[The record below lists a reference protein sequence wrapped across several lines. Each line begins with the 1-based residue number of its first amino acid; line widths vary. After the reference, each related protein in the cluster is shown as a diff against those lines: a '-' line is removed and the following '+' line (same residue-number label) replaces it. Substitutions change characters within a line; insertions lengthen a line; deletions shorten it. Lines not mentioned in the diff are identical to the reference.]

1 MKIISLNKGLGAL
14 WYPLIFGLYLCY
26 TPALANKVLR
36 QNQSISQQNQISGTI
51 TDGTS
56 PLPGVSIAVKGK
68 PKSATISD
76 FNGQYILSASP
87 NDTLVATFMGFK
99 TAIIPINGKKI
110 INIQLQEDITTLQEV
125 RVNAGYYTVKESEL
139 TGSIA
144 KITSKDIEKQPVNN
158 PLAALQGRM
167 TGVNII
173 QATGTPGGGFDIQI
187 RGMNSMRTEGNA
199 PLYVV
204 DGVPYSSQSLG
215 FSSASSG
222 ILAGTTSPLN
232 GINPSDLESIE
243 VLKDADATA
252 IYGSRGANGVV
263 LITTK
268 KGKEGKTKFNLNAYT
283 GFGKLTRTMNLMNT
297 EQYLSMRREAFANDG
312 STEYPVNAYDVNGKW
327 DQNRDTNWQNELIG
341 GTAETNNIQATISGG
356 SSGTQ
361 YLVSGTMH
369 KETTVF
375 PGDAKYG
382 KGAVHTSLTH
392 STEDGLFK
400 INFSANY
407 NTDKNVL
414 PPSDLTYKAAVLAPN
429 APALYDANGNLNWE
443 NNTWSNPLASLNG
456 RYTANTATLIANTVL
471 SYQLLQGLEL
481 KTSLGYTD
489 NRVEES
495 RINPSTMYNP
505 AFGFGSER
513 STLYVNNA
521 SSHSWTIEPQLNW
534 QKKVGGGEI
543 NMLAGATFQDQKSS
557 QLSQT
562 GSGFPSNGLIY
573 NLAAAARLKIASN
586 HFMQY
591 KYQAFFGRINY
602 NWKSKYIINATGR
615 RDGSSR
621 FGPGNRFANFGA
633 VGAAWVFSK
642 EVFIN
647 NNNNSFL
654 SFGKLRASYGT
665 SGNDQIGDY
674 QFLDTY
680 NVTGNNYNGV
690 IGVQPSRLFNPAFG
704 WETNKKLEAAIELGF
719 LDDRIFLTA
728 AYYRN
733 RSSNQLVG
741 IPLAGTTGF
750 SSVQANLDA
759 TVQNTGLELELRTVQ
774 FRRRN
779 FNWTTNLNLT
789 IPKNKLLEFPNLESS
804 PYANSYVIGQSI
816 SIQKVYHYT
825 GINPQTGL
833 YTFEDYDGDGQIS
846 SPNDQ
851 RWIEDTAPKWF
862 GGFANQWNYKNWAMD
877 FLFQFVRQKA
887 RNYLY
892 NTSWAGD
899 MVNQPVAIGNHWPA
913 NGTTSE
919 TQLYTTGE
927 NGEALDAWSRYSNS
941 NATISDAS
949 YIRLKSISLSY
960 TIPTKGS
967 QISTARVYLQAQ
979 NLLTFTKYKG
989 ADPENQSS
997 FFIPPLRQIALGIQL
1012 GL

>member
-14 WYPLIFGLYLCY
+14 WYSLIFGLYFCC
-26 TPALANKVLR
+26 TPAIANKVLR
-36 QNQSISQQNQISGTI
+36 QNQPLLLQTQISGII
-51 TDGTS
+51 TDGKD
-56 PLPGVSIAVKGK
+56 PLPGVTITLKGK
-68 PKSATISD
+68 PKSTTISD
-76 FNGQYILSASP
+76 FNGQYTLSASI
-87 NDTLVATFMGFK
+87 NDTLVVTFMGFK
-99 TAIIPINGKKI
+99 TAIIPINSRKT
-110 INIQLQEDITTLQEV
+110 INIQLQQDITTLQEV
-125 RVNAGYYTVKESEL
+125 RVNAGYYSVKESDR
-139 TGSIA
+139 TGSIS
-144 KITSKDIEKQPVNN
+144 KITAKEIEKQPVNN
-158 PLAALQGRM
+158 PLAAMQGRM
-167 TGVNII
+167 TGVNIT

-232 GINPSDLESIE
+232 AINPSDLESIE

-268 KGKEGKTKFNLNAYT
+268 KGKEGKTRFNLNSYS
-283 GFGKLTRTMNLMNT
+283 GLGKLTRMMELMNT

-312 STEYPVNAYDVNGKW
+312 STTYPANAYDVNGKW
-327 DQNRDTNWQNELIG
+327 TQNRYTDWQKELIG
-341 GTAETNNIQATISGG
+341 GIAETNNLQATISGG

-361 YLVSGTMH
+361 YLISGTIH

-375 PGDAKYG
+375 PGDAHYG

-392 STEDGLFK
+392 STDDGRFK

-407 NTDKNVL
+407 TADKNIL
-414 PPSDLTYKAAVLAPN
+414 PPSDFTYKAAVLAPN
-429 APALYDANGNLNWE
+429 APTLYDTNGNLNWE

-456 RYTANTATLIANTVL
+456 KYTANTATLIANTVL
-471 SYQLLQGLEL
+471 SYQLFSGLEL

-495 RINPSTMYNP
+495 RINPSTIYNP
-505 AFGFGSER
+505 AFNLGSER

-534 QKKVGGGEI
+534 LKKVGNGEI
-543 NMLAGATFQDQKSS
+543 NVLAGATFQDQKSS
-557 QLSQT
+557 QLAQT

-573 NLAAAARLKIASN
+573 NLAAAARLNIASN
-586 HFMQY
+586 QFSEY
-591 KYQAFFGRINY
+591 KYQAFFARINY
-602 NWKSKYIINATGR
+602 NWESKYIINATGR

-633 VGAAWVFSK
+633 IGAAWVFSK
-642 EVFIN
+642 EEFLNNNNNN

-680 NVTGNNYNGV
+680 DITGNNYNGI
-690 IGVQPSRLFNPAFG
+690 IGLQPSRLFNPDFG
-704 WETNKKLEAAIELGF
+704 WETNKKLETAIELGF
-719 LDDRIFLTA
+719 LNDCIFLTA

-741 IPLAGTTGF
+741 VPLAGTTGF
-750 SSVQANLDA
+750 SSLLANLNA

-774 FRRRN
+774 FRRKN

-789 IPKNKLLEFPNLESS
+789 LPKNKLLEFPNLEGSS
-804 PYANSYVIGQSI
+804 YANRYVIGESI

-833 YTFEDYDGDGQIS
+833 YTFEDYNNDEQIS

-851 RWIEDTAPKWF
+851 QWIDDTAPKWF
-862 GGFANQWNYKNWAMD
+862 GGLANLWSYKNWSMD
-877 FLFQFVRQKA
+877 FLFQFVKQKA

-899 MVNQPVAIGNHWPA
+899 
-913 NGTTSE
+913 
-919 TQLYTTGE
+919 
-927 NGEALDAWSRYSNS
+927 R
-941 NATISDAS
+941 
-949 YIRLKSISLSY
+949 SISL
-960 TIPTKGS
+960 
-967 QISTARVYLQAQ
+967 
-979 NLLTFTKYKG
+979 
-989 ADPENQSS
+989 
-997 FFIPPLRQIALGIQL
+997 
-1012 GL
+1012 

>member
-1 MKIISLNKGLGAL
+1 MKNNSFYKGRLAFWYLIVFGFLIS
-14 WYPLIFGLYLCY
+14 Y
-26 TPALANKVLR
+26 TPALSNTALPSLPS
-36 QNQSISQQNQISGTI
+36 SIQQNQISGII
-51 TDGTS
+51 TDGKG
-56 PLPGVSIAVKGK
+56 PLAGVTITIKGQQK
-68 PKSATISD
+68 TTISD
-76 FNGQYILSASP
+76 FDGEFTITVSP
-87 NDTLVATFMGFK
+87 NDMLIFSFMGYK
-99 TAIIPINGKKI
+99 TLTIPVAGRTI
-110 INIQLQEDITTLQEV
+110 INIEMHQDATSLQEV
-125 RVNAGYYTVKESEL
+125 KINAGYYSVKESER

-144 KITSKDIEKQPVNN
+144 KITAKDIEKQPVTN
-158 PLAALQGRM
+158 PLAAMQGRM
-167 TGVNII
+167 SGVNIT
-173 QATGTPGGGFDIQI
+173 QATGVPGGGFDIQI
-187 RGMNSMRTEGNA
+187 RGINSIRTEGNS
-199 PLYVV
+199 PLYIV

-232 GINPSDLESIE
+232 GINPTDLESIE

-268 KGKEGKTKFNLNAYT
+268 KGKAGKTKFNLNAYSS
-283 GFGKLTRTMNLMNT
+283 FGTLTRTLDLMDT
-297 EQYLSMRREAFANDG
+297 DQYLSMRREAFSNDG
-312 STEYPVNAYDVNGKW
+312 ITTYPSYAYDVNGKW
-327 DQNRDTNWQNELIG
+327 DQTRYTNWQKELIG
-341 GTAETNNIQATISGG
+341 GTATTNNLQASLSGG

-361 YLVSGTMH
+361 YLISGTMH

-392 STEDGLFK
+392 STEDGRFK

-407 NTDKNVL
+407 TADKNIL
-414 PPSDLTYKAAVLAPN
+414 PPSDFTYKAAILAPN

-443 NNTWSNPLASLNG
+443 NNSWTNPLATLDG
-456 RYTANTATLIANTVL
+456 RYTATTAALIANTLL
-471 SYQLLQGLEL
+471 SYQILEGLEL
-481 KTSLGYTD
+481 KTSLSYTD
-489 NRVEES
+489 NRVQES

-505 AFGFGSER
+505 AFGIGSER
-513 STLYVNNA
+513 STLYLNNA
-521 SSHSWTIEPQLNW
+521 SSHSWTMEPQLNW
-534 QKKVGGGEI
+534 LKKIGESEI
-543 NMLAGATFQDQKSS
+543 NILAGATFQDQKSS
-557 QLSQT
+557 QLAQT

-573 NLAAAARLKIASN
+573 NLAAASRLNISSN
-586 HFMQY
+586 SFSEY
-591 KYQAFFGRINY
+591 KYQAFFGRINFNY
-602 NWKSKYIINATGR
+602 KSKYILNATGR

-621 FGPGNRFANFGA
+621 FGPGNRFANFAA

-642 EVFIN
+642 ESFLDTN
-647 NNNNSFL
+647 TFL

-680 NVTGNNYNGV
+680 DVTGNNYNGV
-690 IGVQPSRLFNPAFG
+690 IGLQPSRLFNPNFA
-704 WETNKKLEAAIELGF
+704 WETNKKLEIAIELGF
-719 LDDRIFLTA
+719 VNDRVFLST

-750 SSVQANLDA
+750 PSLQANLNA
-759 TVQNTGLELELRTVQ
+759 TVQNSGLELELRVEP
-774 FRRRN
+774 FRSKN
-779 FNWTTNLNLT
+779 FNWTSNFNLSL
-789 IPKNKLLEFPNLESS
+789 PKNKLLEFPNLESS
-804 PYANSYVIGQSI
+804 PYANRYLIGQSI

-833 YTFEDYDGDGQIS
+833 YSFEDYDNDGQIS

-851 RWIEDTAPKWF
+851 QWIEDTAPNWF
-862 GGFANQWNYKNWAMD
+862 GGFANQLSYKNWSMD
-877 FLFQFVRQKA
+877 FLFQFVKQKA

-899 MVNQPVAIGNHWPA
+899 MVNQPIAIGNHWPVDGS
-913 NGTTSE
+913 NSQ

-927 NGEALDAWSRYSNS
+927 NGEALDAWSSYSNS
-941 NATISDAS
+941 SATISDAS
-949 YIRLKSISLSY
+949 YIRLKSVSLSY
-960 TIPTKGS
+960 TVPTKGS
-967 QISTARVYLQAQ
+967 AINTARVYLQAQ
-979 NLLTFTKYKG
+979 NLLTFTNYKG

-997 FFIPPLRQIALGIQL
+997 FFIAPLRQISLGVQL

>member
-1 MKIISLNKGLGAL
+1 MKNNSFYKGRLAFWYLIIIGF
-14 WYPLIFGLYLCY
+14 LISY
-26 TPALANKVLR
+26 TPALSNTALP
-36 QNQSISQQNQISGTI
+36 SMPSLPQQNQISGSI
-51 TDGTS
+51 TDGKG
-56 PLPGVSIAVKGK
+56 PLAGVTITIKGQQK
-68 PKSATISD
+68 TTISD
-76 FNGQYILSASP
+76 FDGKFSITASP
-87 NDTLVATFMGFK
+87 NDMLIFSFMGYK
-99 TAIIPINGKKI
+99 TLTIPVAGRSVLTIRM
-110 INIQLQEDITTLQEV
+110 QEDATSLQEV
-125 RVNAGYYTVKESEL
+125 KINAGYYSVKESER

-144 KITSKDIEKQPVNN
+144 KITAKDIEKQPVTN
-158 PLAALQGRM
+158 PLAAMQGRM
-167 TGVNII
+167 SGVNIT
-173 QATGTPGGGFDIQI
+173 QATGVPGGGFDIQI
-187 RGMNSMRTEGNA
+187 RGINSIRTEGNS
-199 PLYVV
+199 PLYIV
-204 DGVPYSSQSLG
+204 DDVPYSSQSLG

-232 GINPSDLESIE
+232 GINPTDLESIE

-268 KGKEGKTKFNLNAYT
+268 KGKAGKTKFNLNAYSS
-283 GFGKLTRTMNLMNT
+283 FGTLTRTLDLMHT
-297 EQYLSMRREAFANDG
+297 DQYLSMRREAFSNDG
-312 STEYPVNAYDVNGKW
+312 ITTYPSYAYDVNGKW
-327 DQNRDTNWQNELIG
+327 DQTRYTNWQKELIG
-341 GTAETNNIQATISGG
+341 GTATTNNLQASLSGG

-361 YLVSGTMH
+361 YLISGTMH

-392 STEDGLFK
+392 RTEDGRFK

-407 NTDKNVL
+407 TADKNIL
-414 PPSDLTYKAAVLAPN
+414 PPSDFTYKAAVLAPN

-443 NNTWSNPLASLNG
+443 NNSWTNPLATLNG
-456 RYTANTATLIANTVL
+456 RYTATTAALIANTLL
-471 SYQLLQGLEL
+471 SYRILEGLEL
-481 KTSLGYTD
+481 KTSLSYTD

-505 AFGFGSER
+505 AFGIGSER
-513 STLYVNNA
+513 STLYLNNA
-521 SSHSWTIEPQLNW
+521 SSHSWTMEPQLNW
-534 QKKVGGGEI
+534 LKKIGKSEI
-543 NMLAGATFQDQKSS
+543 NILAGATFQDQKSS
-557 QLSQT
+557 QLAQT

-573 NLAAAARLKIASN
+573 NLAAASRLNISN
-586 HFMQY
+586 NSLSEY
-591 KYQAFFGRINY
+591 KYQAFFGRINFNY
-602 NWKSKYIINATGR
+602 KSKYILNATGR

-621 FGPGNRFANFGA
+621 FGPGNRFANFAA

-642 EVFIN
+642 ESFLN
-647 NNNNSFL
+647 TSPFL

-680 NVTGNNYNGV
+680 DVTGNNYNGV
-690 IGVQPSRLFNPAFG
+690 IGLQPSRLFNPNFA
-704 WETNKKLEAAIELGF
+704 WETNKKLEIAIELGF
-719 LDDRIFLTA
+719 VNDRVFLST

-750 SSVQANLDA
+750 SSLQANLNA
-759 TVQNTGLELELRTVQ
+759 TVQNTGLELELRVEP
-774 FRRRN
+774 FRSKN
-779 FNWTTNLNLT
+779 FNWTSNFNLSL
-789 IPKNKLLEFPNLESS
+789 PKNKLLEFPNLESS
-804 PYANSYVIGQSI
+804 PYANRYLIGQSI

-833 YTFEDYDGDGQIS
+833 YSFEDYDSDGQIS

-851 RWIEDTAPKWF
+851 QWIEDTAPNWF
-862 GGFANQWNYKNWAMD
+862 GGFANQLSYKNWSMD
-877 FLFQFVRQKA
+877 FLFQFVKQKA

-899 MVNQPVAIGNHWPA
+899 MVNQPIAIGNHWPVDGS
-913 NGTTSE
+913 NSQ

-927 NGEALDAWSRYSNS
+927 NGEALDAWSSYSNS
-941 NATISDAS
+941 SATISDAS
-949 YIRLKSISLSY
+949 YIRLKSVSLSY
-960 TIPTKGS
+960 TVPTKGS
-967 QISTARVYLQAQ
+967 AINTARVYLQAQ
-979 NLLTFTKYKG
+979 NLLTFTNYKG

-997 FFIPPLRQIALGIQL
+997 FFIAPLRQISLGVQL

>member
-1 MKIISLNKGLGAL
+1 MKNNSFYKGRLAFWCLIVFGFLIS
-14 WYPLIFGLYLCY
+14 Y
-26 TPALANKVLR
+26 TPALSKTALKPI
-36 QNQSISQQNQISGTI
+36 QYSPQQNQISGTI
-51 TDGTS
+51 TDGTG
-56 PLPGVSIAVKGK
+56 PLVGVTITIKGQQK
-68 PKSATISD
+68 GAISD
-76 FNGQYILSASP
+76 FDGKFTINALP
-87 NDTLVATFMGFK
+87 NDMLIFSFMGFK
-99 TAIIPINGKKI
+99 TLTIPVDGHSILAIRM
-110 INIQLQEDITTLQEV
+110 QEDATSLQEV
-125 RVNAGYYTVKESEL
+125 KINAGYYSVKESER

-144 KITSKDIEKQPVNN
+144 KITAKDIEKQPVTN
-158 PLAALQGRM
+158 PLAAMQGRM
-167 TGVNII
+167 SGVNIT
-173 QATGTPGGGFDIQI
+173 QATGVPGGGFTIQI
-187 RGMNSMRTEGNA
+187 RGINSIRAEGNE
-199 PLYVV
+199 PLYIV

-268 KGKEGKTKFNLNAYT
+268 KGKAGKTKFNLNAYSS
-283 GFGKLTRTMNLMNT
+283 FGTLTRTLDLMHT
-297 EQYLSMRREAFANDG
+297 DQYLSMRREAFSNDG
-312 STEYPVNAYDVNGKW
+312 ITTYPGYAYDVNGKW
-327 DQNRDTNWQNELIG
+327 DQTRYTNWQKELIG
-341 GTAETNNIQATISGG
+341 GTATTNNLQATLSGG

-361 YLVSGTMH
+361 YLISGTMH

-382 KGAVHTSLTH
+382 KGALHTNLTH
-392 STEDGLFK
+392 RTEDGRFK

-407 NTDKNVL
+407 TADKNIL
-414 PPSDLTYKAAVLAPN
+414 PPSDFTYKAAVLAPN

-443 NNTWSNPLASLNG
+443 KNSWTNPLATLNG
-456 RYTANTATLIANTVL
+456 RYTGTTAALIANTLL
-471 SYQLLQGLEL
+471 SYQILEGLEL
-481 KTSLGYTD
+481 KTNLSYTD

-505 AFGFGSER
+505 AFGIGSER
-513 STLYVNNA
+513 STLYLNNA

-534 QKKVGGGEI
+534 LKKIGKSEI
-543 NMLAGATFQDQKSS
+543 NILAGATFQDQKSS
-557 QLSQT
+557 QLAQT

-573 NLAAAARLKIASN
+573 NLAAASRLSISSN
-586 HFMQY
+586 TFSEY
-591 KYQAFFGRINY
+591 KYQAFFGRINFNY
-602 NWKSKYIINATGR
+602 KSKYILNATGR

-621 FGPGNRFANFGA
+621 FGPGNRFANFAA

-642 EVFIN
+642 ESFLDT
-647 NNNNSFL
+647 STFL

-680 NVTGNNYNGV
+680 DVTGNNYNGI
-690 IGVQPSRLFNPAFG
+690 IGLQPSRLFNPNFA
-704 WETNKKLEAAIELGF
+704 WETNKKLEIAIELGF
-719 LDDRIFLTA
+719 VNDRVFLST

-750 SSVQANLDA
+750 SSLQANLNA
-759 TVQNTGLELELRTVQ
+759 TVQNSGLELELRVEP
-774 FRRRN
+774 FRSKN
-779 FNWTTNLNLT
+779 FNWTSDVNLSL
-789 IPKNKLLEFPNLESS
+789 PKNKLLEFPNLESS
-804 PYANSYVIGQSI
+804 PYANRYLIGQSI

-833 YTFEDYDGDGQIS
+833 YSFEDYDSDGQIS

-851 RWIEDTAPKWF
+851 QWIEDTAPKWF
-862 GGFANQWNYKNWAMD
+862 GGFANQLSYKNWSMD
-877 FLFQFVRQKA
+877 FLFQFVKQKA

-899 MVNQPVAIGNHWPA
+899 MVNQPVAIGNHWPLDGL
-913 NGTTSE
+913 NSQ

-927 NGEALDAWSRYSNS
+927 NGEALDAWSSYSNS
-941 NATISDAS
+941 SATISDAS
-949 YIRLKSISLSY
+949 YIRLKSLSLSY

-967 QISTARVYLQAQ
+967 AISTARVYLQAQ
-979 NLLTFTKYKG
+979 NLLTFTNYKG

-997 FFIPPLRQIALGIQL
+997 FFIAPLRQISLGVQL

>member
-1 MKIISLNKGLGAL
+1 MNNFSFYKGSSAFWYLILFGFSLS
-14 WYPLIFGLYLCY
+14 Y
-26 TPALANKVLR
+26 TPAIANNLLR
-36 QNQSISQQNQISGTI
+36 QNQSLRQQTQISGTI
-51 TDGTS
+51 TDGNN
-56 PLPGVSIAVKGK
+56 PLPGVTISIKGQQK
-68 PKSATISD
+68 TVISD
-76 FNGQYILSASP
+76 FDGKFTIMASP
-87 NDTLVATFMGFK
+87 TDILIFTYMGFK
-99 TAIIPINGKKI
+99 TLTIPVAGQSI
-110 INIQLQEDITTLQEV
+110 INIKMQEDATALQEV
-125 RVNAGYYTVKESEL
+125 KINAGYYSVKESER

-158 PLAALQGRM
+158 PLAAMQGRM
-167 TGVNII
+167 TGVNIT

-187 RGMNSMRTEGNA
+187 RGVNSIRTEGNA

-268 KGKEGKTKFNLNAYT
+268 KGKEGKTRFNLNTYS
-283 GFGKLTRTMNLMNT
+283 GFGKLTRTMDLMHT
-297 EQYLSMRREAFANDG
+297 EQYLSMRREAFSNDG
-312 STEYPVNAYDVNGKW
+312 ITVYPANAYDVNGKW
-327 DQNRDTNWQNELIG
+327 DQTRYTDWQKELIG

-375 PGDAKYG
+375 PGDAHYG

-392 STEDGLFK
+392 STEDGRFK

-407 NTDKNVL
+407 TADKSIL

-429 APALYDANGNLNWE
+429 APTLYDANGNLNWE

-534 QKKVGGGEI
+534 LKKVGNGEI
-543 NMLAGATFQDQKSS
+543 NVLVGATFQDQKSS
-557 QLSQT
+557 QLAQT

-573 NLAAAARLKIASN
+573 NLAAASRLNIASN
-586 HFMQY
+586 QFSEY

-633 VGAAWVFSK
+633 VGGAWVFSK
-642 EVFIN
+642 EAFI
-647 NNNNSFL
+647 NNNSFL

-680 NVTGNNYNGV
+680 DVTGNNYNGV
-690 IGVQPSRLFNPAFG
+690 IGVQPSRLFNPDFG
-704 WETNKKLEAAIELGF
+704 WETNKKLEVAIELGF
-719 LDDRIFLTA
+719 LNDRIFLTA

-750 SSVQANLDA
+750 SSIQANLDA

-774 FRRRN
+774 FRRKN
-779 FNWTTNLNLT
+779 FNWTSNLNLT
-789 IPKNKLLEFPNLESS
+789 LPKNKLLEFPNLEGSS
-804 PYANSYVIGQSI
+804 YANRYVIGQSI
-816 SIQKVYHYT
+816 SIQKVYQYT

-833 YTFEDYDGDGQIS
+833 YTFKDYNDDGQIS

-851 RWIEDTAPKWF
+851 QWIEDTAPKWY
-862 GGFANQWNYKNWAMD
+862 GGFANQWSYKNWAMD
-877 FLFQFVRQKA
+877 FLFQFVKQKA

-899 MVNQPVAIGNHWPA
+899 MVNQPVAIGNHWPV
-913 NGTTSE
+913 NGSTSE

-941 NATISDAS
+941 NATISDGS

-967 QISTARVYLQAQ
+967 QINTARIYLQAQ
-979 NLLTFTKYKG
+979 NLLTFTHYKG

-997 FFIPPLRQIALGIQL
+997 FFIPPLRQITLGIQL

>member
-1 MKIISLNKGLGAL
+1 MKNNSFYKGRLAF
-14 WYPLIFGLYLCY
+14 WYLIVFGLLISY
-26 TPALANKVLR
+26 TPALSNTTLR
-36 QNQSISQQNQISGTI
+36 SLPFSTQQNQISGII
-51 TDGTS
+51 TDGTG
-56 PLPGVSIAVKGK
+56 PLAGVTITIKGQQK
-68 PKSATISD
+68 TTISD
-76 FNGQYILSASP
+76 FDGEFTITVSP
-87 NDTLVATFMGFK
+87 NDMLIFSFMGYK
-99 TAIIPINGKKI
+99 TLTIPVDGRTI
-110 INIQLQEDITTLQEV
+110 INIEMHQDATSLQEV
-125 RVNAGYYTVKESEL
+125 KINAGYYSVKESER

-144 KITSKDIEKQPVNN
+144 KITAKDIEKQPVTN
-158 PLAALQGRM
+158 PLAAMQGRM
-167 TGVNII
+167 SGVNIT
-173 QATGTPGGGFDIQI
+173 QATGVPGGGFDIQI
-187 RGMNSMRTEGNA
+187 RGINSIRTEGNS
-199 PLYVV
+199 PLYIV

-232 GINPSDLESIE
+232 GINPTDLESIE

-268 KGKEGKTKFNLNAYT
+268 KGKAGKTKFNLNAYSS
-283 GFGKLTRTMNLMNT
+283 FGTLTRTLDLMHT
-297 EQYLSMRREAFANDG
+297 DQYLSMRREAFSNDG
-312 STEYPVNAYDVNGKW
+312 ITTYPSYAYDVNGKW
-327 DQNRDTNWQNELIG
+327 DQTRYTNWQKELIG
-341 GTAETNNIQATISGG
+341 GTATTNNLQASLSGG

-361 YLVSGTMH
+361 YLISGTMH

-392 STEDGLFK
+392 RTEDGRFK

-407 NTDKNVL
+407 TADKNIL
-414 PPSDLTYKAAVLAPN
+414 PPSDFTYKAAVLAPN

-443 NNTWSNPLASLNG
+443 KNSWTNPLATLNG
-456 RYTANTATLIANTVL
+456 RYTATTAALIANTLL
-471 SYQLLQGLEL
+471 SYQILEGLEL
-481 KTSLGYTD
+481 KTSLSYTD

-505 AFGFGSER
+505 AFGIGSER
-513 STLYVNNA
+513 STLYLNNA
-521 SSHSWTIEPQLNW
+521 SSHSWTMEPQLNW
-534 QKKVGGGEI
+534 LKKIGKSEI
-543 NMLAGATFQDQKSS
+543 NILAGATFQDQKSS
-557 QLSQT
+557 QLAQT

-573 NLAAAARLKIASN
+573 NLAAASRLNISSN
-586 HFMQY
+586 SFSEY
-591 KYQAFFGRINY
+591 KYQAFFGRINFNY
-602 NWKSKYIINATGR
+602 KSKYILNATGR

-642 EVFIN
+642 ESFLDT
-647 NNNNSFL
+647 STFL
-654 SFGKLRASYGT
+654 SFGKLRASYGA

-680 NVTGNNYNGV
+680 DVTGNNYNGV
-690 IGVQPSRLFNPAFG
+690 IGLQPSRLFNSDFA
-704 WETNKKLEAAIELGF
+704 WETNKKLEIAIELGF
-719 LDDRIFLTA
+719 VNDRVFLST

-750 SSVQANLDA
+750 SSLQANLNA
-759 TVQNTGLELELRTVQ
+759 TVQNSGLELELRVEP
-774 FRRRN
+774 FRSKN
-779 FNWTTNLNLT
+779 FNWTSNFNLSL
-789 IPKNKLLEFPNLESS
+789 PKNKLLEFPNLESS
-804 PYANSYVIGQSI
+804 PYANRYLIGQSI

-833 YTFEDYDGDGQIS
+833 YSFEDYDSDGQIS

-851 RWIEDTAPKWF
+851 QWIEDTAPKWF
-862 GGFANQWNYKNWAMD
+862 GGFANQLSYKNWSMD
-877 FLFQFVRQKA
+877 FLFQFVKQKA

-899 MVNQPVAIGNHWPA
+899 MVNQPVAIGNHWPVDGS
-913 NGTTSE
+913 NSQ
-919 TQLYTTGE
+919 TQLYTTGD
-927 NGEALDAWSRYSNS
+927 NGEALDAWSSYSNS
-941 NATISDAS
+941 SATISDAS
-949 YIRLKSISLSY
+949 YIRLKSVSLSY

-967 QISTARVYLQAQ
+967 AINTARVYLQAQ
-979 NLLTFTKYKG
+979 NLLTFTNYKG

-997 FFIPPLRQIALGIQL
+997 FFIAPLRQISLGVQL

>member
-1 MKIISLNKGLGAL
+1 MKNNSFYKGRLAFWCLIVFGFLIS
-14 WYPLIFGLYLCY
+14 Y
-26 TPALANKVLR
+26 TPALSKTALP
-36 QNQSISQQNQISGTI
+36 SLPSSTQQNQISGII
-51 TDGTS
+51 TDGTL
-56 PLPGVSIAVKGK
+56 PLAGVTITIKGQQK
-68 PKSATISD
+68 TTISD
-76 FNGQYILSASP
+76 FDGEFTITVSP
-87 NDTLVATFMGFK
+87 NDILIFSFMGYK
-99 TAIIPINGKKI
+99 TLTIPVAGRTI
-110 INIQLQEDITTLQEV
+110 INIEMHQDATSLQEV
-125 RVNAGYYTVKESEL
+125 KINAGYYSVKESER

-144 KITSKDIEKQPVNN
+144 KITAKDIEKQPVTN
-158 PLAALQGRM
+158 PLAAMQGRM
-167 TGVNII
+167 SGVNIT
-173 QATGTPGGGFDIQI
+173 QATGVPGGGFDIQI
-187 RGMNSMRTEGNA
+187 RGINSIRTEGNS

-232 GINPSDLESIE
+232 GINPTDLESIE

-268 KGKEGKTKFNLNAYT
+268 KGKAGKTKFNLNAYSS
-283 GFGKLTRTMNLMNT
+283 FGTLTRTLDLMHT
-297 EQYLSMRREAFANDG
+297 DQYLSMRREAFSNDG
-312 STEYPVNAYDVNGKW
+312 ITTYPSYAYDVNGKW
-327 DQNRDTNWQNELIG
+327 DQTRYTNWQKELIG
-341 GTAETNNIQATISGG
+341 GTATTNNLQATLSGG

-361 YLVSGTMH
+361 YLISGTMH

-392 STEDGLFK
+392 STEDGRFK

-407 NTDKNVL
+407 TADKNIL
-414 PPSDLTYKAAVLAPN
+414 PPSDFTYKAAVLAPN

-443 NNTWSNPLASLNG
+443 NNSWTNPLATLDG
-456 RYTANTATLIANTVL
+456 RYTATTAALIANTLL
-471 SYQLLQGLEL
+471 SYEILEGLEL
-481 KTSLGYTD
+481 KTSLSYTD

-505 AFGFGSER
+505 AFGIGSER
-513 STLYVNNA
+513 STLYLNNA
-521 SSHSWTIEPQLNW
+521 SSHSWTMEPQLNW
-534 QKKVGGGEI
+534 LKKIGKSEI
-543 NMLAGATFQDQKSS
+543 NILAGATFQDQKSS
-557 QLSQT
+557 QLAQT

-573 NLAAAARLKIASN
+573 NLAAASRLNISN
-586 HFMQY
+586 NSFSEY
-591 KYQAFFGRINY
+591 KYQAFFGRINFNY
-602 NWKSKYIINATGR
+602 KSKYILNATGR

-621 FGPGNRFANFGA
+621 FGPGNRFANFAA

-642 EVFIN
+642 ESFLDTGT
-647 NNNNSFL
+647 FL

-680 NVTGNNYNGV
+680 DVTGNNYNGV
-690 IGVQPSRLFNPAFG
+690 IGLQPSRLFNPNFA
-704 WETNKKLEAAIELGF
+704 WETNKKLEIAIELGF
-719 LDDRIFLTA
+719 VNDRVFLST

-750 SSVQANLDA
+750 SSLQANLNA
-759 TVQNTGLELELRTVQ
+759 TVQNSGLELELRVEP
-774 FRRRN
+774 FRSKN
-779 FNWTTNLNLT
+779 FNWTSNFNLSL
-789 IPKNKLLEFPNLESS
+789 PKNKLLEFPNLESS
-804 PYANSYVIGQSI
+804 PYANRYLIGQSI

-833 YTFEDYDGDGQIS
+833 YSFEDYDSDGQIS

-851 RWIEDTAPKWF
+851 QWIEDTAPNWF
-862 GGFANQWNYKNWAMD
+862 GGFANQLSYKNWSMD
-877 FLFQFVRQKA
+877 FLFQFVKQKA

-899 MVNQPVAIGNHWPA
+899 MVNQPIAIGNHWPVDGS
-913 NGTTSE
+913 NSQ

-927 NGEALDAWSRYSNS
+927 NGEALDAWSSYSNS
-941 NATISDAS
+941 SATISDAS
-949 YIRLKSISLSY
+949 YIRLKSVSLSY
-960 TIPTKGS
+960 TVPTKGS
-967 QISTARVYLQAQ
+967 AINTARVYLQAQ
-979 NLLTFTKYKG
+979 NLLTFTNYKG

-997 FFIPPLRQIALGIQL
+997 FFIAPLRQISLGVQL

>member
-1 MKIISLNKGLGAL
+1 MKTFSLNKGLGAL
-14 WYPLIFGLYLCY
+14 WYPLILSLYLGV
-26 TPALANKVLR
+26 TPTIARNTYRHK
-36 QNQSISQQNQISGTI
+36 QSILQQIQINGII
-51 TDGTS
+51 TNGAS
-56 PLPGVSIAVKGK
+56 PLSGVNISVKGQQK
-68 PKSATISD
+68 TTFSD
-76 FNGQYILSASP
+76 FDGKYVITASP
-87 NDTLVATFMGFK
+87 DDILIFTYMGFK
-99 TAIIPINGKKI
+99 TLTIPVAGRKVINVQMLE
-110 INIQLQEDITTLQEV
+110 NATSLQEV
-125 RVNAGYYTVKESEL
+125 KINAGYYSVKNSER
-139 TGSIA
+139 TGSIS

-158 PLAALQGRM
+158 PLAAMQGRM
-167 TGVNII
+167 TGVNIT

-187 RGMNSMRTEGNA
+187 RGMNSIRTEGNA

-268 KGKEGKTKFNLNAYT
+268 KGKEGKTRFNLNTYS
-283 GFGKLTRTMNLMNT
+283 GFGKLTRTMDLMHT
-297 EQYLSMRREAFANDG
+297 EQYLSMRREAFSNDG
-312 STEYPVNAYDVNGKW
+312 ITVYPANAYDVNGKW
-327 DQNRDTNWQNELIG
+327 DQTRYTDWQKELIG

-375 PGDAKYG
+375 PGDAHYG

-392 STEDGLFK
+392 STEDGRFK

-407 NTDKNVL
+407 TADKNIL

-489 NRVEES
+489 NRVEET

-534 QKKVGGGEI
+534 LKKVGNGEI
-543 NMLAGATFQDQKSS
+543 NILAGATFQDQKSS
-557 QLSQT
+557 QLAQT

-573 NLAAAARLKIASN
+573 NLAAASRLNIASN
-586 HFMQY
+586 RFSEY

-642 EVFIN
+642 EAFI
-647 NNNNSFL
+647 NNNSFL

-680 NVTGNNYNGV
+680 DVTGNNYNGV
-690 IGVQPSRLFNPAFG
+690 IGVQPSRLFNPDFG
-704 WETNKKLEAAIELGF
+704 WETNNKLEAAIELGF
-719 LDDRIFLTA
+719 LNDRIFLTA

-750 SSVQANLDA
+750 SSLQANLDA

-779 FNWTTNLNLT
+779 FNWTSNLNLT
-789 IPKNKLLEFPNLESS
+789 LPKNKLLEFPNLEGS
-804 PYANSYVIGQSI
+804 PYANRYVIGESI

-833 YTFEDYDGDGQIS
+833 YTFEDYNGDGQIS

-851 RWIEDTAPKWF
+851 QWIEDTSPKWY
-862 GGFANQWNYKNWAMD
+862 GGLANQSSYKNWAMD
-877 FLFQFVRQKA
+877 FLFQFVKQKA

-899 MVNQPVAIGNHWPA
+899 MVNQPVAIGNHWPV
-913 NGTTSE
+913 NGLASE

-927 NGEALDAWSRYSNS
+927 NGEALDTWSRYGNS
-941 NATISDAS
+941 SATISDAS
-949 YIRLKSISLSY
+949 YIRLKSISVSY

-967 QISTARVYLQAQ
+967 QINTARLYLQAQ
-979 NLLTFTKYKG
+979 NLLTFTHYKG

-997 FFIPPLRQIALGIQL
+997 FFIPPLRQITLGIQL